1 MTDPQWQAPGQG
13 AWPPPANGAP
23 PPGGWAPPAAGS
35 GDGSS
40 QPGYGA
46 PQPGSGAPQYGA
58 PQYGAPQYGAP
69 QYGAPQYAPQYGG
82 PQPGWTPPP
91 KPGLL
96 PLRPLGFGTL
106 MWAPFRTLRRNPGPV
121 LGSGLI
127 VQLAIALATVGAFV
141 PFFFAMAGRVDSAS
155 AADQDVIMA
164 GAMGGFLLLMLIPL
178 ALSVVGTAFL
188 QGIMVVEVASS
199 TLGERLRFGELWRR
213 TARRI
218 WPLIGWTLL
227 VGVAAI
233 IAILAVVLL
242 GVLVGVSFAAATSG
256 AVGGIVA
263 TVIIIGFVVLAVAA
277 LFVWLAVK
285 LSLVP
290 SVIVMEG
297 AGVGRAIGRSW
308 RLTNGF
314 FWRTFGVE
322 ALVAVILNLAAQV
335 VTTPVSL
342 IGGIVIGLVDP
353 TGSGSG
359 VGAIIALYAV
369 SLVLSLVIGAI
380 TAVVQSAVVAV
391 VYLDLRMRKEGLD
404 LLLQRHVEL
413 RDAGQPVGDPFAPS
427 AAPAAPAPAWT

>member
-13 AWPPPANGAP
+13 AWPPPVNGGTPA
-23 PPGGWAPPAAGS
+23 GGWAAPGAP
-35 GDGSS
+35 

-46 PQPGSGAPQYGA
+46 PQPGYGPPQPPGYGA
-58 PQYGAPQYGAP
+58 
-69 QYGAPQYAPQYGG
+69 

-127 VQLAIALATVGAFV
+127 VQLVVALTTVGAFV
-141 PFFFAMAGRVDSAS
+141 PFFFAMTSRVGSAS
-155 AADQDVIMA
+155 AADQDAVTA
-164 GAMGGFLLLMLIPL
+164 GAIGGFLLLMLIPL
-178 ALSVVGTAFL
+178 ALSVVGSAFL

-227 VGVAAI
+227 VALAVI
-233 IAILAVVLL
+233 IAIVALVLF
-242 GVLVGVSFAAATSG
+242 GILVGVGFASTTSG
-256 AVGGIVA
+256 GVGGVVA
-263 TVIIIGFVVLAVAA
+263 TVLIIGVVALAIGAVA
-277 LFVWLAVK
+277 VWLAVK

-297 AGVGRAIGRSW
+297 AGVGRGIARSW
-308 RLTNGF
+308 QLTNGY

-322 ALVAVILNLAAQV
+322 ALVAVILSFAAQL

-342 IGGIVIGLVDP
+342 IGGIIAGLVDP
-353 TGSGSG
+353 TGTGSG
-359 VGAIIALYAV
+359 TGAIIAVYAI
-369 SLVLSLVIGAI
+369 SMVLSLVIGAV

-391 VYLDLRMRKEGLD
+391 VYIDLRMRKEGLD
-404 LLLQRHVEL
+404 LVLQRHVEL
-413 RDAGQPVGDPFAPS
+413 REAGYPVGDPFAPS
-427 AAPAAPAPAWT
+427 AAPSATAPTWA